1 MGCVQSHENKHR
13 INQPLN
19 HNNKSRQPQRRLVS
33 GSNTNAPPVLI
44 SHHINGGSEVKR
56 SAFPTPQNQK
66 IEGNGNEKEKPSSS
80 GIEGV
85 HFQRQSFD
93 RNSCLRKSSK
103 RTRKNSAASANTSTT
118 ANGSVT
124 TSPRNTKWSTEAK
137 DVNVPL
143 PVSVSA
149 NTAPLEASLDPP
161 QPVCKTDENLSS
173 HRHQQPQSTKNGLNG
188 LNDEASPVTSLTSPQ
203 SQGVSEPPQRGD
215 FSASANV
222 AALLGI
228 KPQVTSAS
236 EQQPLWEQPPAE
248 EQWLFHPASPSF
260 HIGDH
265 THSALPP
272 QTTAATM
279 TTFEAIQT
287 AAAARSASSNGF
299 SMMSASEVA
308 KRDMIKKIT
317 ATASTTGPTTATVAA
332 IKSRRSS
339 APLAS
344 AASNSTDHRNRKSRK
359 TSVPIPPAPPPRASS
374 TGISSATPTPTAST
388 ATSSSLRT
396 RREAAA
402 ATEREKVFREKEA
415 HVEEEELEDCGRLI

>member
-66 IEGNGNEKEKPSSS
+66 IEGNGNEKEKSSSS

-137 DVNVPL
+137 NVNVPL
-143 PVSVSA
+143 PVSA

-173 HRHQQPQSTKNGLNG
+173 HRHQQSQSTKNGLNG

-203 SQGVSEPPQRGD
+203 SHGASEPPQRGD

-317 ATASTTGPTTATVAA
+317 ASTTGPTTATVAA

-374 TGISSATPTPTAST
+374 TGISSATPTASTAST